1 MDLISWSPLRDLD
14 DFFSRYTQGLPGPRL
29 TMLGDNVEW
38 RPAATIVEND
48 KEYTIKADLPEV
60 QKKDIEVKVENGV
73 LTICGERR
81 VEKSSEDEKQHRRES
96 FYGTFSRSFT
106 LPDNIDHSKIAAEC
120 KDGVVKV
127 HIPKAQSEKKSAVS
141 IKVD

>member
-1 MDLISWSPLRDLD
+1 MAACGD
-14 DFFSRYTQGLPGPRL
+14 DRGERQG
-29 TMLGDNVEW
+29 VH
-38 RPAATIVEND
+38 D
-48 KEYTIKADLPEV
+48 KSGSAGSS
-60 QKKDIEVKVENGV
+60 KDIEVKVENGV

-120 KDGVVKV
+120 KDGVLKV